1 VGGFATLF
9 SKVLYMNKYKSV
21 SDYNASLKELNK
33 EYYTVLDEMVKV
45 FPKYKMYPTF
55 QSYSK
60 EYTTDMGTINK
71 IQTEFFLFRNNL
83 ESDIDKLNKDIKKV
97 NKEIAHLESENNEL
111 SKNLDYLN
119 NSNNASHGML
129 SDSKLIYNQQLS
141 GNWLLFF
148 ILTGVI
154 YKYYK

>member
-1 VGGFATLF
+1 MST
-9 SKVLYMNKYKSV
+9 SYKTPS
-21 SDYNASLKELNK
+21 YYKNTLKELNNK
-33 EYYTVLDEMVKV
+33 YYSVLDEMVKV

-55 QSYSK
+55 QTYSK
-60 EYTTDMGTINK
+60 EYTEDMGIINK

-83 ESDIDKLNKDIKKV
+83 DSDNDTINKHLTARLNS
-97 NKEIAHLESENNEL
+97 LQ
-111 SKNLDYLN
+111 

-129 SDSKLIYNQQLS
+129 KDTKLLYNQKMA

-148 ILTGVI
+148 VLTSVV